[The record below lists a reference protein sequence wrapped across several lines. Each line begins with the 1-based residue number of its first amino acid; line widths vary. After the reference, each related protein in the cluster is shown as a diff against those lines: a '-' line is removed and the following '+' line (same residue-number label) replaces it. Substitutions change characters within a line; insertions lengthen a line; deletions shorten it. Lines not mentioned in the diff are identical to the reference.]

1 MIVRELL
8 KIQANIED
16 RKVPYDMNDADLNQ
30 HYSESKGEFQN
41 ILDMDLIHLIRSY
54 SKCLDMGK
62 ISNENLIEQQLSNI
76 ERSIRTIKEQFYN
89 GLCIYPM
96 LIG

>member
-1 MIVRELL
+1 MIVRKLL

-16 RKVPYDMNDADLNQ
+16 RKVPCDMHDDELNQ
-30 HYSESKGEFQN
+30 HYSESKGEFKN
-41 ILDMDLIHLIRSY
+41 ILDMDLIHLVRSY

-89 GLCIYPM
+89 
-96 LIG
+96 

>member
-1 MIVRELL
+1 MIVRKLL

-16 RKVPYDMNDADLNQ
+16 RKVPCDMHDDELNQ
-30 HYSESKGEFQN
+30 HYSESKGQFQN

-76 ERSIRTIKEQFYN
+76 ESSIRVIKEQFYS
-89 GLCIYPM
+89 
-96 LIG
+96 

>member
-1 MIVRELL
+1 MIVRKLL

-16 RKVPYDMNDADLNQ
+16 RKVPCDMHDDELNQ
-30 HYSESKGEFQN
+30 HYSESKGQFQN

-89 GLCIYPM
+89 
-96 LIG
+96 

>member
-1 MIVRELL
+1 MIVRKLL

-30 HYSESKGEFQN
+30 HYSESKGQFQN

-54 SKCLDMGK
+54 SKTLSHRDDLKSQEILDNLDV
-62 ISNENLIEQQLSNI
+62 IENRLTALRTNI
-76 ERSIRTIKEQFYN
+76 LNS
-89 GLCIYPM
+89 
-96 LIG
+96 

>member
-1 MIVRELL
+1 MKVRKLLEL
-8 KIQANIED
+8 QSNIEE
-16 RKVPYDMNDADLNQ
+16 RKVPCDLCDDELNQ
-30 HYSESKGEFQN
+30 HYSQSKDEFIN

-76 ERSIRTIKEQFYN
+76 ESSISVIKDQFYS
-89 GLCIYPM
+89 
-96 LIG
+96 

>member
-1 MIVRELL
+1 MIVRKLL

-16 RKVPYDMNDADLNQ
+16 RKVPCDMHDDALSQ
-30 HYSESKGEFQN
+30 HYSESKGQFQN

-89 GLCIYPM
+89 
-96 LIG
+96 

>member
-1 MIVRELL
+1 MIVRKLL

-30 HYSESKGEFQN
+30 HYSESKGQFQN

-54 SKCLDMGK
+54 NKCLDMGK
-62 ISNENLIEQQLSNI
+62 VSNINLIEQQLSNI
-76 ERSIRTIKEQFYN
+76 ESSISVIKDQFYN
-89 GLCIYPM
+89 
-96 LIG
+96 

>member
-1 MIVRELL
+1 MIVRKLL

-30 HYSESKGEFQN
+30 HYSESKGQFQN

-54 SKCLDMGK
+54 SKLLHHRDVSNPQDILDNLDV
-62 ISNENLIEQQLSNI
+62 IENRLTALRADILN
-76 ERSIRTIKEQFYN
+76 
-89 GLCIYPM
+89 L
-96 LIG
+96 